1 MSHYTFGSHLTA
13 VAELSEL
20 QPAERQCIVA
30 CCCGPLSRYL
40 SLSPKRD
47 RIIMNPARSDEPL
60 PSSELGPRCI
70 PFGLHPYL
78 RVRIFA
84 MPQGR
89 PRLPGT
95 DAERVEARRQQVR
108 ENVRAF
114 RERKKQRTL
123 SDNPTSSSRSHEDD
137 GSSRT
142 SPSKSG
148 PSSFSYAL
156 QSQPPPRRVSVTRL
170 PIDQGVKWSLGLPFR
185 IDLGPAYSGAF
196 IAAFNYRSQPTP
208 DPGTLETSPDLAN
221 TPATSPRSLTP
232 VLGSLEPSPPS
243 PVDCLRVEICY
254 NSWTTAV
261 SIEAMSL
268 GAEMLKEALLAAALS
283 LVSLERNDRRIAAQ
297 AIQIQT
303 VALRRLRE
311 GFNQYLND
319 KDPQKATMLSAT
331 ALACSMS
338 DLLVHKSWPG
348 FSLHLKGVGALIEH
362 ASPAALNT
370 FAAQENFLG
379 YRTAQ
384 VSFSFLE
391 RKGSFLSRPEW
402 IDFDWRDD
410 HPDFSHPAHRLLDIA
425 YQIPA
430 QMETFDKCANQSPNA
445 LRRHLKKLNGMVSEL
460 NEWKRDLFDEYSS
473 EIPAYS
479 TEAANWQGLHT
490 DVIKF
495 SNIIVATSFTL
506 FTGVRV
512 ALFSLVR
519 QIAEVLKEND
529 ESAIPV
535 LNFAIQESYKWSR
548 ISCQCLEYFF
558 ARDQNVVGRLL
569 CLFPFDTAWL
579 TFAELSTSY
588 KMNMSTELDWC
599 TATSERIKE
608 SGLPVFAIRH
618 RD

>member
-1 MSHYTFGSHLTA
+1 
-13 VAELSEL
+13 
-20 QPAERQCIVA
+20 
-30 CCCGPLSRYL
+30 
-40 SLSPKRD
+40 
-47 RIIMNPARSDEPL
+47 
-60 PSSELGPRCI
+60 
-70 PFGLHPYL
+70 
-78 RVRIFA
+78 

-95 DAERVEARRQQVR
+95 DAERAEARRQQVR

-114 RERKKQRTL
+114 RQRNRERAL
-123 SDNPTSSSRSHEDD
+123 SDNPISVSGSNNDNTS
-137 GSSRT
+137 GRT
-142 SPSKSG
+142 SPSRSE
-148 PSSFSYAL
+148 PSSSSHTL
-156 QSQPPPRRVSVTRL
+156 PGQPPPRQVSVTRL
-170 PIDQGVKWSLGLPFR
+170 PIEQGFKWSLGLPFR

-208 DPGTLETSPDLAN
+208 DPATLEASLDPRSSEAV
-221 TPATSPRSLTP
+221 SPRSLAPLARAALESSTP
-232 VLGSLEPSPPS
+232 ST
-243 PVDCLRVEICY
+243 VDCLRVEICY

-261 SIEAMSL
+261 SIEAMSS

-311 GFNQYLND
+311 GFNQYLVD

-362 ASPAALNT
+362 AGPATLNT

-402 IDFDWRDD
+402 IDFDWRND
-410 HPDFSHPAHRLLDIA
+410 HPHFSHRAHSLLDIA

-430 QMETFDKCANQSPNA
+430 QMEIFDKCANRTPNS
-445 LRRHLKKLNGMVSEL
+445 LRRHLKKLNVLVSEL
-460 NEWKRDLFDEYSS
+460 NEWKADLFKEYSS
-473 EIPAYS
+473 EMPVYS
-479 TEAANWQGLHT
+479 TEAANWQGLHI

-495 SNIIVATSFTL
+495 SNIAVATSFTL
-506 FTGVRV
+506 FTGVRI

-519 QIAEVLKEND
+519 QIAEVLKEVD
-529 ESAIPV
+529 ESAVPV
-535 LNFAIQESYKWSR
+535 LNYAIQESYEWSR
-548 ISCQCLEYFF
+548 KACQCLEYFF

-569 CLFPFDTAWL
+569 CLFPFDAAWL
-579 TFAELSTSY
+579 TFTELSSTCEMDMSAEL
-588 KMNMSTELDWC
+588 EWC
-599 TATSERIKE
+599 TETSERIKAT
-608 SGLPVFAIRH
+608 GLPVFAIRH
-618 RD
+618 QR